1 MHACTQV
8 YVSLS
13 LSLSRSLSVSLIN
26 ICRYLRAGVKQ
37 TDLVPFFTI
46 SAKLLRSLLCG
57 PCRWWSHGFC
67 TAAAARKHSGHE
79 VGQTSKYE
87 AQRIVCSL
95 RVRGCAAR
103 KYPSSSQEQGA
114 LQLHDPVN
122 RYLPYWTQDSGDP
135 RSQAPGL
142 GFAVTHMLLPRPF
155 SKGSLHAASCTP
167 DLRNRASA
175 VFECAHARP
184 NQVESTNHC
193 KMLFAGFV
201 RTAAVCTRF
210 VRSLCSTSSLSSLAT
225 PSA

>member
-1 MHACTQV
+1 M
-8 YVSLS
+8 
-13 LSLSRSLSVSLIN
+13 
-26 ICRYLRAGVKQ
+26 RAMQMVEPW
-37 TDLVPFFTI
+37 L
-46 SAKLLRSLLCG
+46 
-57 PCRWWSHGFC
+57 C

-193 KMLFAGFV
+193 KCCCRFRENCSRVHTLCQVTLFHLLTFQSGYTFGLTKAIV
-201 RTAAVCTRF
+201 
-210 VRSLCSTSSLSSLAT
+210 TSRELIC
-225 PSA
+225 